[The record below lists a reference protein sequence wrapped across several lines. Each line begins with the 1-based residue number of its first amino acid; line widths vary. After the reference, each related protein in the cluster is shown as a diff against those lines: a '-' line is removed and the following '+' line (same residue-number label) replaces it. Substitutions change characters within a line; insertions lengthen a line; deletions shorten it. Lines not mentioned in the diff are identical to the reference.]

1 MSNKK
6 PKCRCGNTSDPNGY
20 CDGSHSKQTN
30 PKKWVMKINSEKIVR
45 ILLAVILLTFGLNKI
60 LNFMPFPPMPE
71 EAQTFMSAL
80 VESGYIMY
88 VVAIIEIISG
98 IFLLID
104 KFSSFWI
111 IVIFPIL
118 LNAFLFHLFLD
129 IAGIAGA
136 LFAIS
141 LNVYLMIKYFND
153 YKGLI
158 TNPSPNS

>member
-1 MSNKK
+1 
-6 PKCRCGNTSDPNGY
+6 
-20 CDGSHSKQTN
+20 
-30 PKKWVMKINSEKIVR
+30 MKINSEKIVR
-45 ILLAVILLTFGLNKI
+45 LLLALILLTFGLNKV

-71 EAQTFMSAL
+71 EARKFMGAL

-88 VVAIIEIISG
+88 VVAIVEIVSG
-98 IFLLID
+98 VSLLID
-104 KFSSFWI
+104 KLSSFWI
-111 IVIFPIL
+111 IVVFPIL

-153 YKGLI
+153 YKGLFKK
-158 TNPSPNS
+158 SSLNSQID

>member
-1 MSNKK
+1 
-6 PKCRCGNTSDPNGY
+6 
-20 CDGSHSKQTN
+20 
-30 PKKWVMKINSEKIVR
+30 MKINSEKIVR
-45 ILLAVILLTFGLNKI
+45 MLLALILLTFGLNKV

-71 EAQTFMSAL
+71 EARKFMGAL

-88 VVAIIEIISG
+88 VVAIVEIVSG
-98 IFLLID
+98 VSLLID
-104 KFSSFWI
+104 KLSSFWI
-111 IVIFPIL
+111 IVVFPIL

>member
-1 MSNKK
+1 
-6 PKCRCGNTSDPNGY
+6 
-20 CDGSHSKQTN
+20 
-30 PKKWVMKINSEKIVR
+30 MKINSEKIVR
-45 ILLAVILLTFGLNKI
+45 MLLALILLTFGLNKV

-71 EAQTFMSAL
+71 EARKFMGAL

-88 VVAIIEIISG
+88 VVAIVEIVSG
-98 IFLLID
+98 VSLLID
-104 KFSSFWI
+104 KLSSFWI
-111 IVIFPIL
+111 IVVFPIL

-153 YKGLI
+153 YKGLFKK
-158 TNPSPNS
+158 SSLNSQID

>member
-1 MSNKK
+1 
-6 PKCRCGNTSDPNGY
+6 
-20 CDGSHSKQTN
+20 
-30 PKKWVMKINSEKIVR
+30 MKINSEKIVR
-45 ILLAVILLTFGLNKI
+45 MLLALILLTFGLNKV

-71 EAQTFMSAL
+71 EARKFMGAL

-88 VVAIIEIISG
+88 VVAIVEIVSG
-98 IFLLID
+98 VSLLID
-104 KFSSFWI
+104 KLSSFWI
-111 IVIFPIL
+111 IVVFPIL

-153 YKGLI
+153 YKGLFKK
-158 TNPSPNS
+158 SSLNS

>member
-1 MSNKK
+1 
-6 PKCRCGNTSDPNGY
+6 
-20 CDGSHSKQTN
+20 
-30 PKKWVMKINSEKIVR
+30 MKINSEKIVR
-45 ILLAVILLTFGLNKI
+45 LLLALILLTFGLNKV

-71 EAQTFMSAL
+71 EARKFMGAL

-88 VVAIIEIISG
+88 VVAIVEIVSG
-98 IFLLID
+98 VSLLID
-104 KFSSFWI
+104 KLSSFWI
-111 IVIFPIL
+111 IVVFPIL

-153 YKGLI
+153 YKCVFKKSSL
-158 TNPSPNS
+158 NS

>member
-1 MSNKK
+1 
-6 PKCRCGNTSDPNGY
+6 
-20 CDGSHSKQTN
+20 
-30 PKKWVMKINSEKIVR
+30 MKINSEKIVR
-45 ILLAVILLTFGLNKI
+45 LLLALILLTFGLNKV

-71 EAQTFMSAL
+71 EARKFMGAL

-88 VVAIIEIISG
+88 VVAIVEIVSG
-98 IFLLID
+98 VSLLID
-104 KFSSFWI
+104 KLSSFWI
-111 IVIFPIL
+111 IVVFPIL

-153 YKGLI
+153 YKGLFKKSSL
-158 TNPSPNS
+158 N